1 MKDLG
6 GSGVRFLFVCVCVCV
21 CVCVGAVCI
30 GVYALKN
37 KQTNKK
43 NIYIICFKTTLL
55 IVI

>member
-6 GSGVRFLFVCVCVCV
+6 WVRCQIPFRVCVCV

-30 GVYALKN
+30 GIYALK
-37 KQTNKK
+37 KIC
-43 NIYIICFKTTLL
+43 IYKICFKTTLL

>member
-43 NIYIICFKTTLL
+43 KIYIICFKTTLL